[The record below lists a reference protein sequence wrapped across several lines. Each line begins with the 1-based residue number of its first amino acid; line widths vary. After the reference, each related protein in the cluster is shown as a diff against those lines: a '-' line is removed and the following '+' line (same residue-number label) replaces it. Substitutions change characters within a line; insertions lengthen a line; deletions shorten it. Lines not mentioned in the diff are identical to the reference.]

1 MFATKEERVKKR
13 FFIGGLGVAAAA
25 AISLAMVGIAGSAT
39 KSVSPLPASACS
51 QLQYGGSG
59 SPDYIVASD
68 LPLQGSSRSQTI
80 EMTKAIAFELK
91 ANNWKAGKY
100 KIGYQSC
107 DDSTASAGKWD
118 PAKCAANAGIY
129 AANKSVIGVLATF
142 NSGCA
147 EIEVP
152 KTNRS
157 GLQYISPA
165 NTYIGLTHKPALPG
179 EPDKYYPTHKRTYA
193 RVVAADDF
201 QGAADVLQLKALHV
215 KSVYVLNDK
224 EAYGFG
230 VASAVRNL
238 ANGSKSLGVK
248 VVGFEAWNPK
258 ASSYTDLATK
268 IKNSGADAVFLGG
281 LECENGGK
289 LIKDL
294 RAGLGTSVV
303 LEAPDGFSSF
313 KDTIAHAGSASNGM
327 YISIAGEPY
336 QNLAAAG
343 KKFAKDFGKSIGLS
357 PTKVNPYSNYG
368 ATAMLVMLKAV
379 AQSGGNRAGVS
390 KGVYNHSFSNT
401 PIGNFK
407 LNANG
412 DTNAGVI
419 SFYHVKGTNAPF
431 LKIISPSPSLVALA
445 KP

>member
-1 MFATKEERVKKR
+1 M
-13 FFIGGLGVAAAA
+13 GGLVAAAA
-25 AISLAMVGIAGSAT
+25 AAVALAMVGIAGSAT
-39 KSVSPLPASACS
+39 KGASPLPASSCGP
-51 QLQYGGSG
+51 LQYKGSG

-80 EMTKAIAFELK
+80 ELTKAVAFELSQ
-91 ANNWKAGKY
+91 NGWRAGKY

-118 PAKCAANAGIY
+118 PAKCSANAGQY
-129 AANKSVIGVLATF
+129 ARNKSVIGVLGTF

-152 KTNRS
+152 ITNRA

-201 QGAADVLQLKALHV
+201 QGAADVLQLKALGV

-230 VASAVRNL
+230 VASAVKNV
-238 ANGSKSLGVK
+238 ANGSKALGVK
-248 VVGFEAWNPK
+248 VLGFEAWDLK

-268 IKNSGADAVFLGG
+268 IKNSGAQAVFLGG

-294 RAGLGTSVV
+294 RAGLGTNVV
-303 LEAPDGFSSF
+303 LMAPDGFSSF
-313 KDTIAHAGSASNGM
+313 KDTIAHAGSASDGM
-327 YISIAGEPY
+327 YISIAGQPY
-336 QNLAAAG
+336 QNLNAAG
-343 KKFAKDFGKSIGLS
+343 KKFAKAFGKSIGLS
-357 PTKVNPYSNYG
+357 ATKVNPYSNYG
-368 ATAMLVMLKAV
+368 ATAMLVMLKAI
-379 AQSGGNRAGVS
+379 AQSGGKRTGVS
-390 KGVYNHSFSNT
+390 KGVYNRAFAAT
-401 PIGNFK
+401 PIGNFQ
-407 LNANG
+407 LNQNG

-419 SFYHVKGTNAPF
+419 SFYHVVGNNAPF
-431 LKIISPSPSLVALA
+431 LKVISPPAALVALA

>member
-1 MFATKEERVKKR
+1 M
-13 FFIGGLGVAAAA
+13 IGGLAAAA
-25 AISLAMVGIAGSAT
+25 AAAVALAMVGIAGSAT
-39 KSVSPLPASACS
+39 KGVSPLPASSCGP
-51 QLQYGGSG
+51 LQYKGSG
-59 SPDYIVASD
+59 SPDFIVASD

-80 EMTKAIAFELK
+80 EMTKAIAYEL
-91 ANNWKAGKY
+91 NQQGWKAGKY
-100 KIGYQSC
+100 NIGYQSC

-118 PAKCAANAGIY
+118 PAKCSANAGQY
-129 AANKSVIGVLATF
+129 ARNKSVIGVLGTF

-152 KTNRS
+152 ITNRAS
-157 GLQYISPA
+157 LQYVSPA

-230 VASAVRNL
+230 VASAVKNV
-238 ANGSKSLGVK
+238 ANGAKSLGVK
-248 VVGFEAWNPK
+248 VLGFEAWDPK
-258 ASSYTDLATK
+258 ASSYSDLATK
-268 IKNSGADAVFLGG
+268 IKNSGAQAVFLGG

-313 KDTIAHAGSASNGM
+313 KDTIAHAGSASSGM
-327 YISIAGEPY
+327 YISIAGQPY
-336 QNLAAAG
+336 QNLNAAG
-343 KKFAKDFGKSIGLS
+343 KKFAKDFGKSIGLP

-368 ATAMLVMLKAV
+368 ATAMLVMLRGIA
-379 AQSGGNRAGVS
+379 ASGGKRGGVS
-390 KGVYNHSFSNT
+390 GGVYQRSFKGT
-401 PIGNFK
+401 PIGNFQ
-407 LNANG
+407 LNSNG

-419 SFYHVKGTNAPF
+419 SFYHVVGTNAPF
-431 LKIISPSPSLVALA
+431 LKIISPSPALVALA

>member
-1 MFATKEERVKKR
+1 V
-13 FFIGGLGVAAAA
+13 
-25 AISLAMVGIAGSAT
+25 VG
-39 KSVSPLPASACS
+39 
-51 QLQYGGSG
+51 
-59 SPDYIVASD
+59 
-68 LPLQGSSRSQTI
+68 
-80 EMTKAIAFELK
+80 
-91 ANNWKAGKY
+91 
-100 KIGYQSC
+100 
-107 DDSTASAGKWD
+107 
-118 PAKCAANAGIY
+118 
-129 AANKSVIGVLATF
+129 VIGTF

-152 KTNRS
+152 KANRA
-157 GLQYISPA
+157 GLQYVSPA

-201 QGAADVLQLKALHV
+201 QGAADVLQLKALGV

-230 VASAVRNL
+230 VASAVKNV
-238 ANGSKSLGVK
+238 ANGAKSLGVK
-248 VVGFEAWNPK
+248 VAGFEAWDPK

-268 IKNSGADAVFLGG
+268 IKNSGAQAVYLGG

-294 RAGLGTSVV
+294 RAGLGTKVV

-336 QNLAAAG
+336 QNLNAAG

-357 PTKVNPYSNYG
+357 AAKVNPYSNYG
-368 ATAMLVMLKAV
+368 ATAMLVLLKAI
-379 AQSGGNRAGVS
+379 ASSGGSRAGVS
-390 KGVYNHSFSNT
+390 KGVYNHSFANT

-419 SFYHVKGTNAPF
+419 SFYHVKGTNAGF
-431 LKIISPSPSLVALA
+431 LKVISPSTSLVALA

>member
-1 MFATKEERVKKR
+1 MRKR
-13 FFIGGLGVAAAA
+13 FIIGGLVVAAAA
-25 AISLAMVGIAGSAT
+25 AVSLAMVGIAGSAT
-39 KSVSPLPASACS
+39 KGATPLPASSCGPV
-51 QLQYGGSG
+51 QYKGSG
-59 SPDYIVASD
+59 SPDFIVASD

-80 EMTKAIAFELK
+80 EMTKAIQFELQQS
-91 ANNWKAGKY
+91 NWTAGKY
-100 KIGYQSC
+100 HIGYQSC

-118 PAKCAANAGIY
+118 PAKCSANAGAY
-129 AANKSVIGVLATF
+129 ASDKSVIAVIGTF

-152 KTNRS
+152 KANRA
-157 GLQYISPA
+157 GLQYVSPA

-201 QGAADVLQLKALHV
+201 QGAADVLQLKALGV

-230 VASAVRNL
+230 VASAVKNV
-238 ANGSKSLGVK
+238 AQGAKSIGIK
-248 VVGFEAWNPK
+248 VAGFEAWDPK

-268 IKNSGADAVFLGG
+268 IKNSGAQAVFLGG

-294 RAGLGTSVV
+294 RAGLGSGVV

-336 QNLAAAG
+336 QNLNAAG
-343 KKFAKDFGKSIGLS
+343 KAFAKNFGKSIGEA

-368 ATAMLVMLKAV
+368 ATAMLVLIKAIGS
-379 AQSGGNRAGVS
+379 SGGTRAGVS

-407 LNANG
+407 LNGNG

-419 SFYHVKGTNAPF
+419 SFYHVKGNNAPF
-431 LKIISPSPSLVALA
+431 LKIISPSASLVALA

>member
-1 MFATKEERVKKR
+1 VRKR
-13 FFIGGLGVAAAA
+13 FFIGGLAVAAAA
-25 AISLAMVGIAGSAT
+25 AVALAMVGIAGSAT
-39 KSVSPLPASACS
+39 KGVSPLPASSCGP
-51 QLQYGGSG
+51 LQYKGSG

-80 EMTKAIAFELK
+80 EMTKAIAYELNK
-91 ANNWKAGKY
+91 SSWKAGKY
-100 KIGYQSC
+100 KVGYQSC

-118 PAKCAANAGIY
+118 PAKCSANAGQY
-129 AANKSVIGVLATF
+129 ARNKSVLGVIGTF

-152 KTNRS
+152 ITNRA
-157 GLQYISPA
+157 GLQYVSPA

-179 EPDKYYPTHKRTYA
+179 EPDKYYPTHHRTYA

-230 VASAVRNL
+230 VASAVKNV
-238 ANGSKSLGVK
+238 ANGAKSLGVK
-248 VVGFEAWNPK
+248 VVGFEAWDPK
-258 ASSYTDLATK
+258 ASSYSDLATK
-268 IKNSGADAVFLGG
+268 IKNSGAQSVFLGG

-294 RAGLGTSVV
+294 RAGLGNSVV

-313 KDTIAHAGSASNGM
+313 KDTISHAGSASNGM
-327 YISIAGEPY
+327 YISIAGQPY
-336 QNLAAAG
+336 QNLNAAG

-357 PTKVNPYSNYG
+357 ATKVNPYSNYG
-368 ATAMLVMLKAV
+368 ATAMLVMLKAI
-379 AQSGGNRAGVS
+379 AGSGGKRGGVS
-390 KGVYNHSFSNT
+390 GGVYNRSFKNT
-401 PIGNFK
+401 PIGNFQ
-407 LNANG
+407 LNSNG

-419 SFYHVKGTNAPF
+419 SFYHVVGSNAPF

>member
-1 MFATKEERVKKR
+1 VRKR
-13 FFIGGLGVAAAA
+13 FMFGGLVAVAAAGIA
-25 AISLAMVGIAGSAT
+25 LAMVGIAGSAT
-39 KSVSPLPASACS
+39 KGASPLPASSCG
-51 QLQYGGSG
+51 QLQYKGSG
-59 SPDYIVASD
+59 SPDFIVASD

-80 EMTKAIAFELK
+80 EMTKAIAYELN
-91 ANNWKAGKY
+91 ASGWKAGKY

-118 PAKCAANAGIY
+118 PAKCSANAGVY
-129 AANKSVIGVLATF
+129 ARNKSVIGVIGTF

-152 KTNRS
+152 ITNRA
-157 GLQYISPA
+157 GLQMVSPA

-179 EPDKYYPTHKRTYA
+179 EPQKYYPTNKRTYA

-201 QGAADVLQLKALHV
+201 QGAADVLQLKALGV

-230 VASAVRNL
+230 VASAVKNV
-238 ANGSKSLGVK
+238 ANGAKNLGIK
-248 VVGFEAWNPK
+248 VSGFEAWDPK
-258 ASSYTDLATK
+258 ASSYSDLATK
-268 IKNSGADAVFLGG
+268 IKSSGAQAVFLGG

-294 RAGLGTSVV
+294 RAGLGSSVV

-327 YISIAGEPY
+327 YITIAGEPY
-336 QNLAAAG
+336 QNLNGAG
-343 KKFAKDFGKSIGLS
+343 KKFDAAFGKSIGLS
-357 PTKVNPYSNYG
+357 ASKVNPYSNYG
-368 ATAMLVMLKAV
+368 ATAMLVMLHAI
-379 AQSGGNRAGVS
+379 ASSGGKRTGVS
-390 KGVYNHSFSNT
+390 KGVYGRTFPNT
-401 PIGNFK
+401 PVGTFQ
-407 LNANG
+407 LNKNG

-419 SFYHVKGTNAPF
+419 SVYHVKGSNAPF
-431 LKIISPSPSLVALA
+431 LKVISPPASLVNLA

>member
-1 MFATKEERVKKR
+1 MRKR
-13 FFIGGLGVAAAA
+13 FFIGGLVVASAAAV
-25 AISLAMVGIAGSAT
+25 SLAMVGIAGSAT
-39 KSVSPLPASACS
+39 KGATPLPASSCGS
-51 QLQYGGSG
+51 LQYGGSG
-59 SPDYIVASD
+59 GPDFIVASD

-91 ANNWKAGKY
+91 ANNWTAGKY
-100 KIGYQSC
+100 HIGYQSC

-118 PAKCAANAGIY
+118 PAKCSANAGVY
-129 AANKSVIGVLATF
+129 AADKSVIGVLATF

-152 KTNRS
+152 KANRA
-157 GLQYISPA
+157 GLQYVSPA

-179 EPDKYYPTHKRTYA
+179 EPDKYYPTGKRTYA

-201 QGAADVLQLKALHV
+201 QGSADVLQLKALGV
-215 KSVYVLNDK
+215 KTVYVLNDK

-230 VASAVRNL
+230 VASAVKNV
-238 ANGSKSLGVK
+238 ANGAKSLGVK

-268 IKNSGADAVFLGG
+268 IKASGAKAVFLGG

-294 RAGLGTSVV
+294 RAGLGTGVV

-336 QNLAAAG
+336 QNLNASG
-343 KKFAKDFGKSIGLS
+343 KKFAADFGKSIGLGAA
-357 PTKVNPYSNYG
+357 KVNPYSNYG
-368 ATAMLVMLKAV
+368 ATAMLVMLKAI
-379 AQSGGNRAGVS
+379 AGSGGTRTGVS
-390 KGVYNHSFSNT
+390 KGVYNHSFTNT
-401 PIGNFK
+401 PIGNFT

-419 SFYHVKGTNAPF
+419 SIYHVKGTNAAF
-431 LKIISPSPSLVALA
+431 LKIISPAVSLVALA

>member
-1 MFATKEERVKKR
+1 MRKR
-13 FFIGGLGVAAAA
+13 FFIGGLAAAA
-25 AISLAMVGIAGSAT
+25 AAAVALAMVGIAGSAT
-39 KSVSPLPASACS
+39 KGVSPLPASSCGN
-51 QLQYGGSG
+51 LQYKGSG
-59 SPDYIVASD
+59 SPDFIVASD

-80 EMTKAIAFELK
+80 EMTKAIVYELGRSG
-91 ANNWKAGKY
+91 WKAGKY

-118 PAKCAANAGIY
+118 PAKCSANAGQY
-129 AANKSVIGVLATF
+129 ARNKSVIGVLGTF

-152 KTNRS
+152 ITNRA
-157 GLQYISPA
+157 GLQYVSPA

-179 EPDKYYPTHKRTYA
+179 EPDKYYPTHHRTYA

-201 QGAADVLQLKALHV
+201 QGAADVLQLQALHA

-230 VASAVRNL
+230 VASAVRNV
-238 ANGSKSLGVK
+238 ANGAKSLGVK
-248 VVGFEAWNPK
+248 VVGFEAWDPK
-258 ASSYTDLATK
+258 ASSYSDLATK
-268 IKNSGADAVFLGG
+268 IKNSGAQAVFLGG

-294 RAGLGTSVV
+294 RAGLGSVI

-336 QNLAAAG
+336 KNLNSAG
-343 KKFAKDFGKSIGLS
+343 KKFAKDFGKSIGL
-357 PTKVNPYSNYG
+357 PAAKVNPYSNYG
-368 ATAMLVMLKAV
+368 ATAMLVMLKAIQH
-379 AQSGGNRAGVS
+379 AGGKRSGVS
-390 KGVYNHSFSNT
+390 GGVYNHSFRNT

-407 LNANG
+407 LNKNG

-419 SFYHVKGTNAPF
+419 SFYRVTGSNAPF
-431 LKIISPSPSLVALA
+431 LKVISPSAGLVALA